1 MNLPQ
6 FYIQIDIDI
15 DYSVNFTPGS
25 YVAASNRIRGLKLP
39 YTEYSELRDYI
50 RSLFLDKVKFR
61 TLGFKPSDNALLDK
75 ERLTSILPL
84 RETNP
89 VEYEKQIAKYLET
102 EPQSKSFYIVADA
115 LDTNNTPISRWI
127 LDVRI
132 SNHSLPISTLGIN
145 NQVFLDEKYK
155 DDHKDAIWLPVRF
168 KITYNIKHI
177 RDVVYN
183 EYQLDIVDRFD
194 KYPPCTTTSID
205 TIKDSLAQYVA
216 DLWENCNNKFPI
228 DSSQDISFSTY
239 IQCSSYN
246 KRDINII
253 LSDIENYVSEYNKNL
268 CNHKDCRFRGY
279 HWTCVYADVDADNYI
294 TQLIISDN
302 FGETFSL
309 DCDIYIPDYFDDK
322 TYQEDTLFDVC
333 IALLEGYGPD
343 W

>member
-1 MNLPQ
+1 M
-6 FYIQIDIDI
+6 
-15 DYSVNFTPGS
+15 
-25 YVAASNRIRGLKLP
+25 
-39 YTEYSELRDYI
+39 
-50 RSLFLDKVKFR
+50 
-61 TLGFKPSDNALLDK
+61 
-75 ERLTSILPL
+75 
-84 RETNP
+84 
-89 VEYEKQIAKYLET
+89 
-102 EPQSKSFYIVADA
+102 
-115 LDTNNTPISRWI
+115 
-127 LDVRI
+127 
-132 SNHSLPISTLGIN
+132 
-145 NQVFLDEKYK
+145 
-155 DDHKDAIWLPVRF
+155 
-168 KITYNIKHI
+168 
-177 RDVVYN
+177 
-183 EYQLDIVDRFD
+183 
-194 KYPPCTTTSID
+194 
-205 TIKDSLAQYVA
+205 
-216 DLWENCNNKFPI
+216 WENCNNKFPI